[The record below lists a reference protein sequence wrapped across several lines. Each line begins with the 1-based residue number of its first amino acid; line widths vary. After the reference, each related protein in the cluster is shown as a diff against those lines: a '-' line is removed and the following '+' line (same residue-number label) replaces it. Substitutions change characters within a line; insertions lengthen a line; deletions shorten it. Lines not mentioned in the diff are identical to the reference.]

1 MGLFF
6 SSSRSCCLVRLH
18 TPYSTMTEN
27 LLHLRGTLKAHGDWV
42 TSIATTPE
50 SPDMIISGSR
60 DKSIIQWRLTKDDP
74 TSYGVPQRSLTGHS
88 HFVSDVV
95 LSSDGQFALS
105 GSRDKTLKL
114 WNTLGEC
121 KHTIENDG
129 AHNDWVSCVR
139 FSPNTNNPLVVSGGW
154 DKLVKVWNLRDC
166 KLRTDLVGHTGYV
179 SAVTVAPD
187 GSLCASG
194 GKDGTA
200 MLWDLSEG
208 KWLYSLPEI
217 GNTINA
223 LTFSPGEFWLCAATD
238 SSIMIWDLQDKTLVT
253 ELNKNHPEFY
263 AGQSVNEKT
272 PDPACISL
280 AGSADGHTLY
290 AGYTD
295 NVIRVWH
302 VR

>member
-1 MGLFF
+1 MG
-6 SSSRSCCLVRLH
+6 
-18 TPYSTMTEN
+18 
-27 LLHLRGTLKAHGDWV
+27 
-42 TSIATTPE
+42 

-74 TSYGVPQRSLTGHS
+74 TSYGIPQRSLTGHS

-105 GSRDKTLKL
+105 CSWDRSLRLWELETGNTTRTFNSQTGDVLSVAFSADNRQIVSGSRDKTLKL

-129 AHNDWVSCVR
+129 A
-139 FSPNTNNPLVVSGGW
+139 
-154 DKLVKVWNLRDC
+154 
-166 KLRTDLVGHTGYV
+166 HTGYV

-223 LTFSPGEFWLCAATD
+223 LTFSPEEFWLCAATD

-280 AGSADGHTLY
+280 AWSADGHTLY